1 MAPSGARP
9 DRGQGTTRAHR
20 LKYHPRNLPSVHR
33 HVLCNLLR
41 PTATN
46 LRRVELCLIS
56 PHRIENSR
64 ETTRERNGGHV
75 IAASV
80 RDALRP
86 SPQEEGFGFRLAS
99 EHAPGSFDQEPPHAG
114 VTGFRNGP
122 FSLRFARAPLTR
134 HEPQITF
141 ELMRVSEP
149 SYTVNRRDKCD
160 GGHRPD
166 AWHRHESPSAL
177 IFASSHGHLPVQVI
191 DPGIEWNQ
199 ERQNRSEL
207 SGKARRQL
215 ESVETCAE

>member
-1 MAPSGARP
+1 VAPSGARP

-149 SYTVNRRDKCD
+149 SYTRSIVATNAMAVTGPTPGTVMSRRA
-160 GGHRPD
+160 R
-166 AWHRHESPSAL
+166 
-177 IFASSHGHLPVQVI
+177 SSSRAATVTCLSKSSIQV
-191 DPGIEWNQ
+191 
-199 ERQNRSEL
+199 L
-207 SGKARRQL
+207 SGTKSARTGV
-215 ESVETCAE
+215 S